1 MEQVIKQLNKLI
13 NVLKISNLTLEPSV
27 DRELVLIKVKAPTSS
42 WAEIQQIVET
52 FRAKIIDVSLDSLII
67 EVTGNEEKLQAIEL
81 LLTHYGILELVRT
94 GKVAL
99 LRGSKTIQNGG
110 KK

>member
-1 MEQVIKQLNKLI
+1 MIKQLNKLI

-67 EVTGNEEKLQAIEL
+67 EVTGNEENCKQLSFCFPTTVYWNWSGRGRWHCSGVQKP
-81 LLTHYGILELVRT
+81 YKT
-94 GKVAL
+94 G
-99 LRGSKTIQNGG
+99 R
-110 KK
+110 

>member
-1 MEQVIKQLNKLI
+1 M
-13 NVLKISNLTLEPSV
+13 
-27 DRELVLIKVKAPTSS
+27 
-42 WAEIQQIVET
+42 
-52 FRAKIIDVSLDSLII
+52 II

-81 LLTHYGILELVRT
+81 LLSHYGILELVRT

-99 LRGSKTIQNGG
+99 LRGSKTIQYGEV